1 MEEINK
7 EHQKISKEPDPTN
20 LEDLPEYIQPFIYLF
35 NKKKFERLPGQ
46 RKQDHEINL
55 LEDMLKELN
64 AKAYTITVKKNEA
77 LN

>member
-1 MEEINK
+1 MEEIDK

-55 LEDMLKELN
+55 LEDVLKELN
-64 AKAYTITVKKNEA
+64 AKAYTITVKENKA

>member
-1 MEEINK
+1 MEEIDK

-46 RKQDHEINL
+46 RK
-55 LEDMLKELN
+55 
-64 AKAYTITVKKNEA
+64 
-77 LN
+77 